1 MNFNDLLNII
11 LRNISF
17 LVKTTVISTIFLFVI
32 LFVIYPL
39 TYKSE
44 ISVLPP
50 EQGDQSNAL
59 SSLLGDNAMSGFFYS
74 SSKSFNSELFVQILK
89 SRTAALFVVRKLNLK
104 DYYGKKNLLI
114 GKNYKKVQIIL
125 LIATMLTIITFASLI
140 II

>member
-11 LRNISF
+11 LRNIGFLFKTTIISAIILFFILF
-17 LVKTTVISTIFLFVI
+17 LV
-32 LFVIYPL
+32 YPI

-59 SSLLGDNAMSGFFYS
+59 SSLLGDNVMSGFFYT

-89 SRTAALFVVRKLNLK
+89 SRTAALYVVRRLNLK
-104 DYYGKKNLLI
+104 DYLLVFHGGVEI
-114 GKNYKKVQIIL
+114 V
-125 LIATMLTIITFASLI
+125 SV
-140 II
+140 